1 MQTPTEEVGACV
13 EIDPTAQLFG
23 ETVAA
28 RIVPNE
34 RTQHKQP
41 NIDRSRQTSGPVH
54 ISLLVQSVVVGVE
67 ARAERHSAEA
77 A

>member
-34 RTQHKQP
+34 RTQHKHQDWLK
-41 NIDRSRQTSGPVH
+41 I
-54 ISLLVQSVVVGVE
+54 
-67 ARAERHSAEA
+67 ARAFRSDDDWKLVYRHRALLGA
-77 A
+77 YLNNVYQLV